1 MKRIKLKMFRDN
13 LENIPQFDLPE
24 GYSIRK
30 FREGDEIEWAKIE
43 TAAEEFKT
51 VADALKRFDK
61 EFGSNIEEMKH
72 RCLFIENEDGEA
84 IGTTSA
90 WFGDL
95 DGTGEQKGRI
105 HFVAIKPEYQ
115 GKKLSKPL
123 LTAALNTLIKE
134 NHNKVYLT
142 TQTTSYQA
150 INMYL
155 NYGFEP
161 YDPTGDDREGWSLME
176 EVLNRKL
183 NILN

>member
-51 VADALKRFDK
+51 VEDALKRFDK

-72 RCLFIENEDGEA
+72 RCLFIENEDWEA

-95 DGTGEQKGRI
+95 DGTGE
-105 HFVAIKPEYQ
+105 
-115 GKKLSKPL
+115 
-123 LTAALNTLIKE
+123 
-134 NHNKVYLT
+134 
-142 TQTTSYQA
+142 
-150 INMYL
+150 
-155 NYGFEP
+155 
-161 YDPTGDDREGWSLME
+161 
-176 EVLNRKL
+176 
-183 NILN
+183 

>member
-51 VADALKRFDK
+51 VEDALKRFDK

-155 NYGFEP
+155 N
-161 YDPTGDDREGWSLME
+161 
-176 EVLNRKL
+176 
-183 NILN
+183 

>member
-51 VADALKRFDK
+51 VEDALKRFDK

-115 GKKLSKPL
+115 GKKLAKPL

-161 YDPTGDDREGWSLME
+161 SDPTGDDREGWSLME